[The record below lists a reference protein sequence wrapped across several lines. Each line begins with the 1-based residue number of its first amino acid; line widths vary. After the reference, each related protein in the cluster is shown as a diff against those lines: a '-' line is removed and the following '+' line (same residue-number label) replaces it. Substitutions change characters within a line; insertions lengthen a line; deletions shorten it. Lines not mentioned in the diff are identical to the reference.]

1 MKMNDIEDG
10 NKNTYN
16 FEVLDRYDDFEVI
29 SGELATLGFIRTG
42 GKFDVAAFENTRL
55 EVYVHISLES
65 DVKVK
70 DFEILTFSEI
80 KETLKK

>member
-1 MKMNDIEDG
+1 MTVRVHDQNLIIEKVKSVF
-10 NKNTYN
+10 KN
-16 FEVLDRYDDFEVI
+16 YDDFEII

-42 GKFDVAAFENTRL
+42 GKFDVAAFENTGL